1 MEDEEHVRSF
11 VKLANLTQTSQ
22 LHKWNL
28 ESLYRALQWTYA
40 AQDAVSGDDSQQDV
54 EMRIRQWFPV
64 ATLPTLPVGEALTA
78 KVLRHARIHLL
89 RSILQSPFLSSHPTS
104 SELLIAVLEELRR
117 TREDSFIEEHS
128 LTSALLIEKVV
139 GAPRT
144 DAMLAIA
151 HRMSDRCKRVR
162 AQVLSGWVKVL
173 PLKSY
178 ALSPRTLQLRA
189 MAKALQRNVV
199 DARAAVKPETYQ
211 IFLNDLRDC
220 FEAPESKDV
229 REVVLLMLVMCEW
242 PQEEPPQLRGMNED
256 LMKIVREWVTCKPI
270 RFWTFQP
277 WLAALLVSQS
287 ESLASTYISNLFE
300 TGLLRPW
307 EREFAERVATI
318 VLHAGNVE
326 HVLKAALSKLDP
338 HMQHVY
344 FNVNVG
350 LTGSLY

>member
-1 MEDEEHVRSF
+1 MFS
-11 VKLANLTQTSQ
+11 A
-22 LHKWNL
+22 
-28 ESLYRALQWTYA
+28 
-40 AQDAVSGDDSQQDV
+40 
-54 EMRIRQWFPV
+54 
-64 ATLPTLPVGEALTA
+64 
-78 KVLRHARIHLL
+78 
-89 RSILQSPFLSSHPTS
+89 
-104 SELLIAVLEELRR
+104 
-117 TREDSFIEEHS
+117 
-128 LTSALLIEKVV
+128 SALLIEKVV

-151 HRMSDRCKRVR
+151 HRMGDSCKRVR
-162 AQVLSGWVKVL
+162 VQGIGVLSGWVDVL

-189 MAKALQRNVV
+189 MAKVLQRNVV

-211 IFLNDLRDC
+211 VFLNDLRGC

-242 PQEEPPQLRGMNED
+242 PQEEPPQLRGMNDD
-256 LMKIVREWVTCKPI
+256 LMKIVREWVTCNPI

-287 ESLASTYISNLFE
+287 ESLASTYISHLFK

-350 LTGSLY
+350 LTGSLH